1 MITENAKLTYGLTYN
16 GQTYYDY
23 SLKPITLLQEL
34 AALDEIDAY
43 ATQTMTARH
52 ELVIHNLAYIAQMI
66 NIVGIDPQVITVEFL
81 MNNLIAA
88 DYQNILDSNSLLQTK
103 FSAAGQAEMAATAAQ
118 SQSLTS

>member
-34 AALDEIDAY
+34 AALDQIDAY

-52 ELVIHNLAYIAQMI
+52 EQVIHSLAYIAQMI